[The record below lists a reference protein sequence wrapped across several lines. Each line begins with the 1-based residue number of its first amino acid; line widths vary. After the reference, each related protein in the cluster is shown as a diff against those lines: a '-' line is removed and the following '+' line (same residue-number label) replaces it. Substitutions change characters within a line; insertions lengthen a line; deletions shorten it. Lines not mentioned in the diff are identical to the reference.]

1 MSTLPLVSIVITSYN
16 YDRFLGAAIDSALNQ
31 TYLATEVLVVDD
43 GSTDNSRAIITRYGD
58 RILPVLKE
66 NGGEASA
73 FNAGVAASK
82 GSIVCFLDSDDLFV
96 PDKVARVVEVFARHP
111 LIGSCFHTLQALN
124 QIGTNTSFARL
135 TPQGEHDYRPRV
147 RRGMMPAIA
156 STMSGMCF
164 RRMLLQTIAPMPEL
178 KRSAIGEHYIKWTAL
193 ALQPVYFLD
202 EPLALRRV
210 HENNAYTARATDVTK
225 ARHRIIQACWMQE
238 QFPDLLAL
246 WADTVFANGLG
257 IYWQVGGIEA
267 DLRERVEC
275 YLASVSLIARARIML
290 SALYHWSNVREYIQ
304 DFFQMMPSLRS
315 K

>member
-1 MSTLPLVSIVITSYN
+1 MDSSPLVSIVITSYN

-31 TYLATEVLVVDD
+31 TYPTTEVLVVDD
-43 GSTDNSRAIITRYGD
+43 GSTDDSRAVITSYGD

-73 FNAGVAASK
+73 FNAGVATSK
-82 GSIVCFLDSDDLFV
+82 GSIVCFLDSDDVFV
-96 PDKVARVVEVFARHP
+96 LEKVARVVEVFARHP
-111 LIGSCFHTLQALN
+111 SIGSCFHTLQALN

-164 RRMLLQTIAPMPEL
+164 RRTLLQTIAPMPEL

-210 HENNAYTARATDVTK
+210 HGNNSYTARATDVTK
-225 ARHRIIQACWMQE
+225 ARHRIIQACWMRE
-238 QFPDLLAL
+238 QFPDLLAR

-257 IYWQVGGIEA
+257 IYWRAGGIEA
-267 DLRERVEC
+267 DLRERVQH
-275 YLASVSLIARARIML
+275 YLASVSSIARARIML
-290 SALYHWSNVREYIQ
+290 SALYHRSNVEEYIQ
-304 DFFQMMPSLRS
+304 RLCRMMPLARS